1 MMSSGLQSK
10 KQDFFQL
17 ATYYLKRSNFVASN
31 KKKIMEKIKFRV
43 PEPQDLFDDP
53 SFIEY
58 IRKVVKGKAIIQLET
73 MDFKRVFNI
82 VCNDGETI
90 YINRNTETVTRYG
103 RSHRIDYIMTAN
115 YILLQ
120 AQFICNGFEQEVI

>member
-1 MMSSGLQSK
+1 
-10 KQDFFQL
+10 
-17 ATYYLKRSNFVASN
+17 
-31 KKKIMEKIKFRV
+31 METKKFRV

-58 IRKVVKGKAIIQLET
+58 ILKVVKGKAVIQLESIY
-73 MDFKRVFNI
+73 FKRVFNI

-90 YINRNTETVTRYG
+90 YINRNAETVTRYD

-115 YILLQ
+115 YILSQ
-120 AQFICNGFEQEVI
+120 AQFICEGFEQEVI

>member
-1 MMSSGLQSK
+1 
-10 KQDFFQL
+10 
-17 ATYYLKRSNFVASN
+17 
-31 KKKIMEKIKFRV
+31 METKKFRV

-58 IRKVVKGKAIIQLET
+58 IRKVVKGKAVIHLET
-73 MDFKRVFNI
+73 NDFKRVFNI
-82 VCNDGETI
+82 VCNDGKTI

-115 YILLQ
+115 WILSQ
-120 AQFICNGFEQEVI
+120 AQSICEGYE